1 MMVLEI
7 VLGTSEFSIMY
18 VGIGLVGKLSTMR
31 CVNCLLTVASSSIL
45 RIRDHPY
52 FTPVTTCRASK
63 LFSVLFVSVK
73 TKKKNTYFCFT
84 NLLKILWSPDGCGV
98 ALDGHLVI
106 EPTYFSKLY
115 ILKEMI

>member
-45 RIRDHPY
+45 RIRDNPY
-52 FTPVTTCRASK
+52 FTPVTTCRATK

-73 TKKKNTYFCFT
+73 TKKKKKH
-84 NLLKILWSPDGCGV
+84 LLLFHEL
-98 ALDGHLVI
+98 A
-106 EPTYFSKLY
+106 
-115 ILKEMI
+115 